1 MKTNL
6 AIIVKS
12 IINDYNVHG
21 EINQIG
27 KANLPNRDEVI
38 QVTCDLLAL
47 LFPGY
52 FGKKHLTSENIN
64 NVTTENITDTYN
76 RLSTQIEYSLRHA
89 CNRNK
94 NRKCEMS
101 ECMENSHRCTT
112 WLLDSL
118 PTLRKILRTD
128 VEAAYKGDPAC
139 YSREEAVF
147 CYPGLL
153 AIAIQ
158 RIAHELHKY
167 NVPLIPR
174 MMTEYA
180 HQQTGVDI
188 HPGATIGKHFFIDH
202 ATGVVIGE
210 TTVIGN
216 NVKIYQGVT
225 LGAKSFPE
233 DAREIRHKKR
243 HPTIEDNVIIYANA
257 AILGDII
264 IGKGSVIGGNT
275 WITQSV
281 SPRTTIVIEPPK
293 MKVRGNR

>member
-6 AIIVKS
+6 AIIVES
-12 IINDYNVHG
+12 IIKDYDEHG

-27 KANLPNRDEVI
+27 EANLPLREEVI
-38 QVTCDLLAL
+38 QITRDLLAL
-47 LFPGY
+47 VFPGY
-52 FGKKHLTSENIN
+52 FGKKHLTADNLN
-64 NVTTENITDTYN
+64 NVTTTHITDVYE

-89 CNRNK
+89 CSRNK
-94 NRKCEMS
+94 SCEMT
-101 ECMENSHRCTT
+101 ECMENAHRCST
-112 WLLDSL
+112 WLLESL
-118 PTLRKILRTD
+118 PSLRIILRTD
-128 VEAAYKGDPAC
+128 VDAAYKGDPAC
-139 YSREEAVF
+139 YSHEEAIF

-180 HQQTGVDI
+180 HRQTGVDI
-188 HPGATIGKHFFIDH
+188 HPGATIGEHFFIDH

-210 TTVIGN
+210 TTIIGN

-257 AILGDII
+257 AILGDIT
-264 IGKGSVIGGNT
+264 IGKDSVIGGNT
-275 WITQSV
+275 WITRSIA
-281 SPRTTIVIEPPK
+281 PGTTIVIEPPK
-293 MKVRGNR
+293 MKVRENR

>member
-1 MKTNL
+1 MKTDL
-6 AIIVKS
+6 TIIVDS
-12 IINDYNVHG
+12 IIKDYDEHG

-27 KANLPNRDEVI
+27 EANLPLREEVI
-38 QVTCDLLAL
+38 QITRSLLAIV
-47 LFPGY
+47 FPGY
-52 FGKKHLTSENIN
+52 FGKKHLTVNNLN
-64 NVTTENITDTYN
+64 NVTTTHITDVYE

-94 NRKCEMS
+94 NCEMT
-101 ECMENSHRCTT
+101 ECMENAHRCAK
-112 WLLDSL
+112 WLLEAL
-118 PTLRKILRTD
+118 PSLRKVLRTD
-128 VEAAYKGDPAC
+128 VVATYKGDPAC
-139 YSREEAVF
+139 YSHEEAIF
-147 CYPGLL
+147 CYPGLF

-180 HQQTGVDI
+180 HRQTGVDI
-188 HPGATIGKHFFIDH
+188 HPAATIGKHFFIDH

-210 TTVIGN
+210 TAVIGN

-257 AILGDII
+257 AILGDIT
-264 IGKGSVIGGNT
+264 IGKNSVIGGNT
-275 WITQSV
+275 WITRSIA
-281 SPRTTIVIEPPK
+281 PGTTIVIEPPK
-293 MKVRGNR
+293 MKVRENR

>member
-6 AIIVKS
+6 AIIVES
-12 IINDYNVHG
+12 IIKDYDEHG

-27 KANLPNRDEVI
+27 EANLPLREEVI
-38 QVTCDLLAL
+38 QITRDLLAL
-47 LFPGY
+47 VFPGY
-52 FGKKHLTSENIN
+52 FGKKHLTADNLN
-64 NVTTENITDTYN
+64 NVTTTHITDVYE
-76 RLSTQIEYSLRHA
+76 RLSTQIELSLKHA

-94 NRKCEMS
+94 NCEMT
-101 ECMENSHRCTT
+101 ECMENAHRCST
-112 WLLDSL
+112 WLLESL
-118 PTLRKILRTD
+118 PSLRIILRTD
-128 VEAAYKGDPAC
+128 VDAAYKGDPAC
-139 YSREEAVF
+139 YSHEEAIF

-180 HQQTGVDI
+180 HRQTGVDI
-188 HPGATIGKHFFIDH
+188 HPGATIGEHFFIDH

-210 TTVIGN
+210 TTKIGK

-233 DAREIRHKKR
+233 NAREIRHKKR

-257 AILGDII
+257 AILGDIT
-264 IGKGSVIGGNT
+264 IGKNSVIGGNT
-275 WITQSV
+275 WITRSV
-281 SPRTTIVIEPPK
+281 APGTTIVIEPPK
-293 MKVRGNR
+293 MKIRENR